1 MIFSSNQSRV
11 SLRIKLVIMI
21 VIFVVI
27 IISII
32 ASGSLSSIITT
43 NHNSNQGATSPLIQ
57 KPIAAMSYNDVVQ
70 YVLRK
75 INEDR
80 SRFNIPAVKLSNNT
94 AAQLQQCHTMK
105 CWR

>member
-32 ASGSLSSIITT
+32 ASGLLSSIITI

-57 KPIAAMSYNDVVQ
+57 KPIAAMSYNNVVQ
-70 YVLRK
+70 Y
-75 INEDR
+75 
-80 SRFNIPAVKLSNNT
+80 A
-94 AAQLQQCHTMK
+94 
-105 CWR
+105 